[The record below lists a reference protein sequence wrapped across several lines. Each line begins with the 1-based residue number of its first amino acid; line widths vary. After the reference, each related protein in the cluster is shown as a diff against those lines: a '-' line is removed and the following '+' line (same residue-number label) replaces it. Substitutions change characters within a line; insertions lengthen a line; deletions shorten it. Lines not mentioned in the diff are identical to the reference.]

1 MTQDATDDGRG
12 QVDRRS
18 ALKLFGGA
26 ALGAAGLATVG
37 TGSAVAQTPSS
48 NASRTTSSMPS
59 CTLTP
64 EITEGPYYLDLEKV
78 RSDIHEDRPGV
89 PLRVRFLVMNTE
101 TCEPLRHAAV
111 DIWHCDARGTYS
123 GYDVP
128 EPTSI
133 PAPDPTKPPPTG
145 TPPAN
150 QHVDPVNDKTFLR
163 GVQLTDHQGYAEF
176 ETIYPGW
183 YNFRAVHIHVKVHV
197 AGTITGRTY
206 QGGHVSH
213 TGQFF
218 MPDGENTTI
227 AALKPYVDNP
237 ITRLTNEQDLMYD
250 ETGSSGVFTVSKDRS
265 HARRRGLLATVS
277 MSVNPSA
284 TPAPA

>member
-1 MTQDATDDGRG
+1 MST
-12 QVDRRS
+12 
-18 ALKLFGGA
+18 
-26 ALGAAGLATVG
+26 
-37 TGSAVAQTPSS
+37 
-48 NASRTTSSMPS
+48 PS

-64 EITEGPYYLDLEKV
+64 EITEGPYYVDLEKI
-78 RSDIHEDRPGV
+78 RSDIHEDRPGL
-89 PLRVRFLVMNTE
+89 PLRVRFQVMNTE

-123 GYDVP
+123 GYDTP

-133 PAPDPTKPPPTG
+133 PAPDPTQPPPTG

-150 QHVDPVNDKTFLR
+150 AHVDPVNTLTFLR
-163 GVQLTDHQGYAEF
+163 GVQLTDHGGWVEF
-176 ETIYPGW
+176 ETVYPGW

-197 AGTITGRTY
+197 AGTITGHTYSGRTY
-206 QGGHVSH
+206 EGGHVSH

-218 MPDGENTTI
+218 MPDDYNAEI
-227 AALKPYVDNP
+227 AATKPYVDNP
-237 ITRLTNEQDLMYD
+237 ITRLTNEEDLMFTK
-250 ETGSSGVFTVSKDRS
+250 TGSSGVLAVSKDR
-265 HARRRGLLATVS
+265 ANVRRRGLLAVAS